1 MYKVNKSEGI
11 TRRGRSNLW
20 IYEGKSEA
28 GWSTICNKS
37 YSVVTGLG
45 LILYFYDSG

>member
-37 YSVVTGLG
+37 Y
-45 LILYFYDSG
+45 IP